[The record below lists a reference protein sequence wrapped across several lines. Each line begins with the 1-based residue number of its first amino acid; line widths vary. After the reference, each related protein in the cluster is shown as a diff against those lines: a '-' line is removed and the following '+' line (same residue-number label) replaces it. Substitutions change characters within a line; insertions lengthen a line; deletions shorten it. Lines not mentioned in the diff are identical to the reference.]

1 MKNCRTPAVL
11 QLLLCD
17 AWVRQFFISSI
28 YSRAKRFGQLIGAGG
43 ILKTALDSLDP
54 AYAFFNVHAF
64 NKASDAF
71 QVSVATA
78 FIGDVADFSVFNIES
93 DFS

>member
-1 MKNCRTPAVL
+1 MKNCRTPAEL

-17 AWVRQFFISSI
+17 AGVRQFFISTI

-54 AYAFFNVHAF
+54 ADAFFHVHAF